1 MDIPTQHLRHCVTR
15 TRSDGEFVSDA
26 HWFSRREFSER
37 ESLSN
42 GESLH
47 APFPA
52 DKNDLADDDLD
63 DALDDD
69 LEATIQ
75 RASLIDDKW
84 SFL

>member
-1 MDIPTQHLRHCVTR
+1 MSPGLDQTASSLATHIDSV
-15 TRSDGEFVSDA
+15 GES
-26 HWFSRREFSER
+26 SRR

-47 APFPA
+47 APFTA